1 MSQPTEAN
9 DPTEE
14 KRAEPASL
22 VTVMQFVKHFSFDNP
37 NGRAALA
44 PTNVAPS
51 IQIDIN
57 INLLKIDDSNYE
69 VDLILKGGAKTP
81 ERQLFAFD
89 LTYTGVYQIK
99 NLLPQQIHPVMMIDA
114 PRLLFPFARAIIAEE
129 SRNGGFPPLY
139 IEPIDFVALYTQKL
153 KEFQAQQQATRQ

>member
-57 INLLKIDDSNYE
+57 INLLKIDDSN
-69 VDLILKGGAKTP
+69 
-81 ERQLFAFD
+81 
-89 LTYTGVYQIK
+89 
-99 NLLPQQIHPVMMIDA
+99 
-114 PRLLFPFARAIIAEE
+114 
-129 SRNGGFPPLY
+129 
-139 IEPIDFVALYTQKL
+139 
-153 KEFQAQQQATRQ
+153 